1 MSSPNGCQQSGYFN
15 AGNYSVHASYTGDGN
30 NLPSTSNSIQVNVS
44 PDVTTANLLS
54 SANPAVVGTN
64 VTFTMVIT
72 GNHATPS
79 GTVNFYNGSPFTA
92 ANLMGTV
99 TLDATGTA
107 TISTSSL
114 AVGTYSIYGG
124 NRAGQSGLALRLR
137 TLHRPWHAAGSLRVH
152 GRRDA
157 GRDFDQRLGIGTVR
171 LTVTIP

>member
-1 MSSPNGCQQSGYFN
+1 
-15 AGNYSVHASYTGDGN
+15 
-30 NLPSTSNSIQVNVS
+30 
-44 PDVTTANLLS
+44 
-54 SANPAVVGTN
+54 
-64 VTFTMVIT
+64 MVIT
-72 GNHATPS
+72 GNYATPS
-79 GTVNFYNGSPFTA
+79 GTVNFYNGSTFTA

-157 GRDFDQRLGIGTVR
+157 GRDFDQRLGIGDGPADRDDPVEDYAMYMPP
-171 LTVTIP
+171 LTSSVWPVM